1 MKWVVITLALV
12 NGLYLVTQLNQEEP
26 SQSYAANKTDFP
38 YKVPQLVLFAEKE
51 KLDRAKQFAEKQK
64 QKKLAKQDTKKTA
77 APVRQEKTVVTKA
90 EASKLIAAPAPE
102 PRSAPPPKPKSP
114 PPVVKPAPVVKS
126 VPPPL
131 SPQPL
136 STSSAMAC
144 YSVGP
149 FLLMSDIKAV
159 SQLFELADI
168 NTQERAEA
176 LRKQVGYWVYVPPMA
191 SLQEA
196 RVALRQMKDNDVD
209 DALIISEGSK
219 ANAISLGVFK
229 TEELGMV
236 RKNSITKLGYQ
247 SKVEPLFRTQ
257 PQYWLDMELAK
268 STRVPD
274 KLWRE
279 VVAGYPNIKQLRR
292 KCE

>member
-1 MKWVVITLALV
+1 MKWVLITLVLL
-12 NGLYLVTQLNQEEP
+12 NGLYLAVHLNQEEP
-26 SQSYAANKTDFP
+26 TQSFVANKTDFP
-38 YKVPQLVLFAEKE
+38 FKAPQLVLLAEKE
-51 KLDRAKQFAEKQK
+51 KLDKARQFAEKQK
-64 QKKLAKQDTKKTA
+64 QKKLAQVEPKKTTT
-77 APVRQEKTVVTKA
+77 PTRQEKTVVAQVEKPKPTA
-90 EASKLIAAPAPE
+90 TPNPE
-102 PRSAPPPKPKSP
+102 PRPAPPKPQKPP
-114 PPVVKPAPVVKS
+114 PPVVEPVAVTKPT
-126 VPPPL
+126 PP
-131 SPQPL
+131 SQPI

-149 FLLMSDIKAV
+149 FLLMSDIKGV
-159 SQLFELADI
+159 SQLFELAAI

-229 TEELGMV
+229 TENLGIA
-236 RKNSITKLGYQ
+236 RKNSIAKLGYQ

-257 PQYWLDMELAK
+257 PQYWLDLELDK
-268 STRVPD
+268 STKVPD
-274 KLWRE
+274 KLWNE
-279 VVAGYPNIKQLRR
+279 VIAGYPNIKQLRR